1 MKPIIFGF
9 MGYSLTDEEKAFF
22 AAHQPAGFI
31 IFKRNI
37 ESKDQLKTLCS
48 ELRALFSDREI
59 MILIDQE
66 GGRVQRFTEPHT
78 KKYPAPSYFRRLVET
93 EGMDAA
99 LKACYDSN
107 FEMALELRE
116 MGINVNCTPVAD
128 LTFEG
133 ASNVIGD
140 RSFGSSVEIVI
151 KFCKQVITA
160 HLDAGIRPIIKHMPG
175 HGRAKQDSHS
185 ELPIVDSSLAELE
198 ETDFAVFR
206 ELSKFSNFAM
216 IAHIIYK
223 EIDPEAPATISSK
236 AISYVRESI
245 GFKGE
250 IITDCLTM
258 KALSGSYGERATKA
272 LSAGCNYL
280 LHCSGDME
288 QMGEIGAAIN
298 HIEG

>member
-9 MGYSLTDEEKAFF
+9 KGLALTEEEKAFF
-22 AAHQPAGFI
+22 AANQPAGFI

-48 ELRALFSDREI
+48 ELSSLFPGRET

-78 KKYPAPSYFRRLVET
+78 KKYPAPSYFRDLVEI
-93 EGMDAA
+93 EGKDAA
-99 LKACYDSN
+99 LKACYESN
-107 FEMALELRE
+107 LEMALELRE
-116 MGINVNCTPVAD
+116 IGINVNCTPVAD
-128 LTFEG
+128 LSYEG

-140 RSFGSSVEIVI
+140 RSFGSHVAMVI
-151 KFCKQVITA
+151 EFCKQVITA

-175 HGRAKQDSHS
+175 HGRAKQDSHL

-198 ETDFAVFR
+198 ATDFAVFR
-206 ELSKFSNFAM
+206 ELSKFCDFAM
-216 IAHIIYK
+216 TAHIIYNA
-223 EIDPEAPATISSK
+223 IDPAAPATISSK
-236 AISYVRESI
+236 VISYVREAI
-245 GFKGE
+245 EFKGE

-258 KALSGSYGERATKA
+258 EALSGGYGERATKA
-272 LSAGCNYL
+272 LEAGCNYL

-288 QMGEIGAAIN
+288 QMGEIGAAVSDIK
-298 HIEG
+298 